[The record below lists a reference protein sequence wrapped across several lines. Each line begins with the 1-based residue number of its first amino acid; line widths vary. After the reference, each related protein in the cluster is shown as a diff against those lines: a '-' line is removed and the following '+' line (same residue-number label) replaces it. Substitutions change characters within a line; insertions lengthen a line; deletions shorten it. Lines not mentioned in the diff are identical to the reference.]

1 MEEKDIWYHYDNPF
15 SKIQKSR
22 VMEKVEQPSFKT
34 PPVAKSFMQGN
45 QECLCVCKTKYLP
58 RNAIL
63 IHPVDKDKAEIIYD
77 LMVKAWRLGRFKY
90 LKRGSCQ
97 NFITTGELKTEFNYI
112 RKYAKISCVD
122 NIDNHNL
129 EAGDILLSRVGDEL
143 VGKPHLIIKKEK
155 K

>member
-1 MEEKDIWYHYDNPF
+1 MKENPDIWHHFDSPM
-15 SKIQKSR
+15 SKIQKIR

-63 IHPVDKDKAEIIYD
+63 IHPVDKTKTDAIYD

-97 NFITTGELKTEFNYI
+97 NFITAGELKTEFNYI

-122 NIDNHNL
+122 NIDNSKI
-129 EAGDILLSRVGDEL
+129 EKGDILLSRVGDEL
-143 VGKPHLIIKKEK
+143 VGKPHLITEK